1 MTELHIEIRVA
12 GPVAANVLVELGDLR
27 VVSERVETVLRGP
40 VPDQA
45 ALVGMINRLQ
55 TWGVELESLRQ
66 LAPDALAPDAL
77 APDALAPDALAPDAL
92 ALGGRSASRN
102 GLLRASDPRHA

>member
-12 GPVAANVLVELGDLR
+12 GPVADSVLVELGDLR

-55 TWGVELESLRQ
+55 TWGVELKSLRQ
-66 LAPDALAPDAL
+66 IVPDAFTPTIPARGSGPDPVEGLFLAPE
-77 APDALAPDALAPDAL
+77 
-92 ALGGRSASRN
+92 
-102 GLLRASDPRHA
+102 PRHA